1 MAQDLDYEWE
11 AYEKGWR
18 GQSRQ
23 IKFTN
28 EQLNI
33 QIRHLTRKMKTEQ
46 ESLRNEMSS
55 REFIQRRKRMGPKFY
70 KKNTRKKFVKRI
82 NSNETLLYV
91 NKRIENIQNRISR
104 YSKQIDQLN
113 AQLNYNTY

>member
-55 REFIQRRKRMGPKFY
+55 REFIQRRKTGISQSPI
-70 KKNTRKKFVKRI
+70 KRPLQCSALI
-82 NSNETLLYV
+82 
-91 NKRIENIQNRISR
+91 
-104 YSKQIDQLN
+104 
-113 AQLNYNTY
+113 